1 MSVCNQARWVWGS
14 SLPEV
19 ESYIDQYRTSR
30 SPTSGQNCSSKRGMA
45 LLGKF
50 DLHGALQDMDEA
62 TRLNPDDADIYD
74 CRGHARFVNGDI
86 EGALQDLDEVIR
98 LNPDDAGA
106 FIQRSDVR
114 RAKGDVEGAL
124 RDYSEA
130 FRLGYKPEK

>member
-50 DLHGALQDMDEA
+50 DLHGALQD
-62 TRLNPDDADIYD
+62 
-74 CRGHARFVNGDI
+74 
-86 EGALQDLDEVIR
+86 LDEVIR

-130 FRLGYKPEK
+130 FRLGYKP